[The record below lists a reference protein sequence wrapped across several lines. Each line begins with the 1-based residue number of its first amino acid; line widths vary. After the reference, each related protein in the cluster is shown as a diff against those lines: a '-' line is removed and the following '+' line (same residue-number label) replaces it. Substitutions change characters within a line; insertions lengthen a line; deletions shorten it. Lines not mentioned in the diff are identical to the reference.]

1 MKIIHI
7 TDTHLMPAGET
18 LYTLDPAARLKRVLD
33 DVKLRHADADLL
45 VLTGDLTQDGNPAAY
60 RLLETLLTDM
70 PFPVRLLLGNHD
82 DRANFH
88 AAFPAHPVDS
98 HGFVQSMMAVPEAQD
113 RLLFLDSNSAC
124 EVGGRFCGQRAAWLR
139 DTLSTCPDSPL
150 MVFIHHPPVAHG
162 MAHFNNIGLHDTET
176 LMEILRAHVGG
187 VRHIFFGHI
196 HIPLTGTTHDGIG
209 FTAGRGCTHQFRQD
223 FNNPAPDWVAGV
235 PNYGVI
241 TLTAAQIS
249 YHVVDTLDAE
259 TLVPANVCAGP

>member
-1 MKIIHI
+1 
-7 TDTHLMPAGET
+7 
-18 LYTLDPAARLKRVLD
+18 
-33 DVKLRHADADLL
+33 
-45 VLTGDLTQDGNPAAY
+45 
-60 RLLETLLTDM
+60 M

-82 DRANFH
+82 NRANFH
-88 AAFPAHPVDS
+88 AAFPDHSVDS
-98 HGFVQSMMAVPEAQD
+98 HGFVQSVMAVPETQD
-113 RLLFLDSNSAC
+113 RLLFLDSNSAQ
-124 EVGGRFCGQRAAWLR
+124 EVGGRFCDMRAAWLR
-139 DTLSTCPDSPL
+139 DTLATCPDSPL
-150 MVFIHHPPVAHG
+150 TVFIHHPPVAHG
-162 MAHFNNIGLHDTET
+162 MAHFNNIGLHDTEI
-176 LMEILRAHVGG
+176 LMKILRAHVGG